1 MNGAVI
7 YPSDPVR
14 RKRGEA
20 VNPNDEPVTMTRTTV
35 SRTVGAA
42 PETVFST
49 VSDISNYSAA
59 VPHLVR
65 VEFLTDQKVG
75 VGARFRETR
84 LMRGKEA
91 TTEIEVTEFVANER
105 VRMVSDEGGTVWDT
119 VFTVTPLDEG
129 GGTRLDMVMD
139 ARPYRILSR
148 LMVPLI
154 KGVVAKA
161 IAADMDA
168 VKAYCEGGGDS
179 GSQST

>member
-1 MNGAVI
+1 MI
-7 YPSDPVR
+7 
-14 RKRGEA
+14 
-20 VNPNDEPVTMTRTTV
+20 RTAV
-35 SRTVGAA
+35 SRTIDAA
-42 PETVFST
+42 PEMVFSI
-49 VSDISNYSAA
+49 VSDISNYSEA

-65 VEFLTDQKVG
+65 VEFLTDQRVG

-84 LMRGKEA
+84 VMRSREA

-105 VRMVSDEGGTVWDT
+105 VRMVSDEGGTIWDT
-119 VFTVTPLDEG
+119 VFTVTLLGDG

-148 LMVPLI
+148 LMMPLI

-168 VKAYCEGGGDS
+168 VKAYCEDGGAS
-179 GSQST
+179 VSQSS

>member
-1 MNGAVI
+1 
-7 YPSDPVR
+7 
-14 RKRGEA
+14 
-20 VNPNDEPVTMTRTTV
+20 MTRTAV
-35 SRTVGAA
+35 SRTIDAA
-42 PETVFST
+42 PEMVFSV
-49 VSDISNYSAA
+49 VSDISNYSEA

-65 VEFLTDQKVG
+65 VEFLTDQRVG

-84 LMRGKEA
+84 VMRSREA

-105 VRMVSDEGGTVWDT
+105 VRMVSDEGGTIWDT
-119 VFTVTPLDEG
+119 VFAVTPLGDG

-168 VKAYCEGGGDS
+168 VKAYCEGGGAS
-179 GSQST
+179 VSQSS

>member
-1 MNGAVI
+1 MI
-7 YPSDPVR
+7 
-14 RKRGEA
+14 
-20 VNPNDEPVTMTRTTV
+20 RTAV
-35 SRTVGAA
+35 SRTIDAA
-42 PETVFST
+42 PEMLFSI
-49 VSDISNYSAA
+49 VSDISNYSEA
-59 VPHLVR
+59 VSHLVR
-65 VEFLTDQKVG
+65 VEFLTDQRVG

-84 LMRGKEA
+84 VMRNREA

-105 VRMVSDEGGTVWDT
+105 VRMVSDEGGTIWDT
-119 VFTVTPLDEG
+119 VFTVTPLGDG

-168 VKAYCEGGGDS
+168 VKAYCEGGGAS
-179 GSQST
+179 VSQS

>member
-1 MNGAVI
+1 
-7 YPSDPVR
+7 
-14 RKRGEA
+14 
-20 VNPNDEPVTMTRTTV
+20 MTRTAV
-35 SRTVGAA
+35 SRTIDAA
-42 PETVFST
+42 PEVVFSI
-49 VSDISNYSAA
+49 VSDISNYSEA

-84 LMRGKEA
+84 VMRSREA

-105 VRMVSDEGGTVWDT
+105 VRMVSDEGGTIWDT
-119 VFTVTPLDEG
+119 VFTVTPLGDG
-129 GGTRLDMVMD
+129 DGTRLDMVMD

-148 LMVPLI
+148 LMAPLI

-168 VKAYCEGGGDS
+168 VKAYCEGGGAS
-179 GSQST
+179 VSPSS